1 MSALFAA
8 GDTPE
13 AHDDAAAQT
22 DASEAATGT
31 AIAHTPATQS
41 TPTETAPAQT
51 AGAPTLRR
59 TKIVATLGPAS
70 RDERVLSLLL
80 KAGMDVARINLSHGT
95 TAEHAASIAAVRRA
109 AVERG
114 APLAVLVDLPGPKL
128 RLADLPRPLE
138 VEAGDTVVLGASP
151 QADLPVNFPE
161 LLSHFRPDE
170 LVLIDD
176 GAVELR
182 VTEVSPSAGVSLPAS
197 PSADG
202 SPTVSPSTVTSPT
215 VTPSAVT
222 PPTVTLEVLND
233 GVIESRKGVNLPDT
247 NLPIGALTAADRD
260 LLSWS
265 LGQDVDYVALSF
277 VRCADDV
284 RELKDLIAAAGG
296 DQLVV
301 AKIEKKE
308 ALAAHEEIIAVADA
322 VMVARGDL
330 GVEIDPAM
338 VPIWQKRI
346 IHAAN
351 RAGKPVITATQM
363 LQSMIG
369 SPRPTR
375 AEASDVANAIFDA
388 TSAVMLSG
396 ETAIGCYPA
405 EAVRTMAQ
413 IALAVEADIER
424 EGRAPQP
431 WSAARTGVSTAISY
445 GACEVAHRVGAAA
458 IVSATFS
465 GATARAVARNLP
477 AQPIVAISPNQ
488 RVVNQLALCWGVSP
502 LLGKHPGSFE
512 EVLGE
517 ANDLVLA
524 NGFGRPGEVVVVTA
538 GLQTNQPGKTNLIKA
553 HVLG

>member
-1 MSALFAA
+1 VAATFEA
-8 GDTPE
+8 GDRP
-13 AHDDAAAQT
+13 AAYDDTTMTSAAAIP
-22 DASEAATGT
+22 AAATR
-31 AIAHTPATQS
+31 AALTQA
-41 TPTETAPAQT
+41 APAET
-51 AGAPTLRR
+51 AGAPGPRR

-70 RDERVLSLLL
+70 RDERVLALLL

-109 AVERG
+109 AADRG
-114 APLAVLVDLPGPKL
+114 APLAILVDLPGPKL
-128 RLADLPRPLE
+128 RLGDLPRPLQ
-138 VEAGDTVVLGASP
+138 VKAGDTVALGASP
-151 QADLPVNFPE
+151 GADLPVNFPE
-161 LLSHFRPDE
+161 LLSHFAPGE

-182 VTEVSPSAGVSLPAS
+182 VTAVSPPAEVSSTFAPPAVSPSV
-197 PSADG
+197 DV
-202 SPTVSPSTVTSPT
+202 SPTISPPAVPT
-215 VTPSAVT
+215 
-222 PPTVTLEVLND
+222 PTVTLEVLND

-247 NLPIGALTAADRD
+247 HLPIGALTAADRD

-277 VRCADDV
+277 VRSADDV
-284 RELKDLIAAAGG
+284 RELKELIAAAGG

-308 ALAAHEEIIAVADA
+308 ALAVHEEIIAVADA

-351 RAGKPVITATQM
+351 RGGKPVITATQM

-405 EAVRTMAQ
+405 EAVHTMAD
-413 IALAVEADIER
+413 IALVVEADIER

-431 WSAARTGVSTAISY
+431 WSAARTGVSNAISY

-458 IVSATFS
+458 IVSTTFS

-524 NGFGRPGEVVVVTA
+524 NGFGKPGQVVVVTA
-538 GLQTNQPGKTNLIKA
+538 GLQTNQSGKTNLIKA